1 MPHASDWSEFSTPAP
16 SALPALPELSTL
28 SDWTELSEV
37 TAHLQTW
44 LDREIPE
51 EPFPAELMA
60 EIQPISLALADRAS
74 VFWPIL
80 EDSQADDRL
89 HTRLQLLRRLYP
101 EFRSLC
107 QHLHLPKSLL
117 APLWSLW
124 IPLAQHIA
132 HWRSQQAQPLI
143 VGFLGGQGTG
153 KTTLT
158 QILRLILRSLHYETV
173 SLSLDDLYLP
183 YAQRQQLQAQDP
195 RLDRRGPPGT
205 HDVSLGLSVL
215 KQLRSSRFP
224 VDLPRFDKSAQ
235 GGAGDRTLPDRVA
248 QADIVLFEGWF
259 VGARPIAPFLFEDAP
274 EPIVTEADREFA
286 IDMNTQLYE
295 YLPLWD
301 LIDRLIIL
309 HVPDYRLS
317 LQWRWE
323 AEAKMR
329 AQGKPGM
336 TDREMTA
343 FVEYFWKALHPELF
357 ITPLI
362 EEPQWVDLVFEIA
375 ADHLPRR
382 AYRPA

>member
-1 MPHASDWSEFSTPAP
+1 M
-16 SALPALPELSTL
+16 L

-37 TAHLQTW
+37 TERLQAW
-44 LDREIPE
+44 LDRSMPE
-51 EPFPAELMA
+51 AALPPDLLADLQRLSF
-60 EIQPISLALADRAS
+60 ALADRAS
-74 VFWPIL
+74 MFWPIL
-80 EDSQADDRL
+80 EAPQADDRL

-101 EFRSLC
+101 EFCHLC
-107 QHLHLPKSLL
+107 QRLHLPKSLL
-117 APLWSLW
+117 APLWSVW
-124 IPLAQHIA
+124 TPLGQQIA
-132 HWRSQQAQPLI
+132 HWRSQQVHPLI

-158 QILRLILRSLHYETV
+158 QILQLILGDLGYATV

-205 HDVSLGLSVL
+205 HDVPLGLSVL
-215 KQLRSSRFP
+215 KQLRSQRFP
-224 VDLPRFDKSAQ
+224 VDLPRFDKSAYA
-235 GGAGDRTLPDRVA
+235 GSGDRTLPDRVER
-248 QADIVLFEGWF
+248 ADIVLFEGWF
-259 VGARPIAPFLFEDAP
+259 VGTRPIAPFVFEEAP
-274 EPIVTEADREFA
+274 DPIVTEADREFA

-301 LIDRLIIL
+301 LLDRLIVL

-343 FVEYFWKALHPELF
+343 FVEYFWKALHPDLF

-382 AYRPA
+382 VYRPA